1 MWKKIKL
8 ILQSV
13 REYKKYALITPLFMA
28 IEAFFECLLPFI
40 MQELVGSIQGGNI
53 TQASDMLNAVSENM
67 HWSPVALI
75 ISLVVL
81 AIGSMF
87 AGIMGGVMGAKA
99 SVGLAANLRAD
110 YYKKIQSFSFS
121 NIDKFSSSS
130 LITRMTTDI
139 NNIQMS
145 FQMCIRIVIRV
156 PLLMIF
162 SIIMSVITGGNM
174 VFIFIGLIPLVAI
187 GLIFIGKGA
196 MKIFM
201 RVFKRYDKLNES
213 IQENIAGIR
222 VVKNFVREDYEI
234 SKMAKATDDV
244 KVDFKKAEII
254 VSFASPVMNLSVHI
268 VNILVCGLGGW
279 LVFDSSGK
287 VLDVGQLSALL
298 TYGVQILMSLL
309 MVTIILAML
318 SMSLESMRRIAEV
331 LREETTI
338 RNPEDPIMKLND
350 GSVKF
355 DRVTFKYS
363 AKAKRNTL
371 DEINLNIKSG
381 QFIGIIGAT
390 GSGKTTQLPVIL
402 HEAGYSDRGIIAV
415 TQPRRI
421 AALSVSE
428 FISKQLKT
436 KYPGLV
442 GYKFRFDDKT
452 DSSTKI
458 KIMTD
463 GILLQEM
470 KLDPYMSKYSVVMVD
485 EAHER
490 SLNIDFVLGLLKRVL
505 AVRHLA
511 HRRVDLRLTVKVL
524 PLLLV
529 LTALGNGLGLVMPPV
544 AVDDVLR
551 DLVVGGG
558 RFLQLVERIDE
569 SGKHRLSSFQISIL
583 FPEICRVLHACLRA
597 GEVAVIVRRGLD
609 RLRIVDE

>member
-53 TQASDMLNAVSENM
+53 TEASDMLNAVSENM

-213 IQENIAGIR
+213 VEENVSGIR
-222 VVKNFVREDYEI
+222 VVKAYVREDFEKQKFNNASDSMSHDFIKAEKIIALNNPLMNTVIHLSNILVLSIGCSIMANDHQIVEKTINGELVKTVEYGSMSPEKISTLLTYGIQILSSLMILSMILVMLFMSIESIKRVSEVLEEEPTIVNPENPIYEI
-234 SKMAKATDDV
+234 KDGSVDFN
-244 KVDFKKAEII
+244 KVDFKYFENAE
-254 VSFASPVMNLSVHI
+254 
-268 VNILVCGLGGW
+268 
-279 LVFDSSGK
+279 K
-287 VLDVGQLSALL
+287 
-298 TYGVQILMSLL
+298 
-309 MVTIILAML
+309 
-318 SMSLESMRRIAEV
+318 
-331 LREETTI
+331 
-338 RNPEDPIMKLND
+338 
-350 GSVKF
+350 
-355 DRVTFKYS
+355 
-363 AKAKRNTL
+363 NTL
-371 DEINLNIKSG
+371 EDIELHIKSG
-381 QFIGIIGAT
+381 QFVGILGAT
-390 GSGKTTQLPVIL
+390 GSGKTSVVNLISRLYDVKDGSVEVGGINVKDYDLNTLRDNVSVVLQKNVLFSGTIASNLKWGNKEATEEEMIQALTHAQAIEVLRGSNEGLNRRVEQGGANFSGGQKQRLCIARALLKKPKIL
-402 HEAGYSDRGIIAV
+402 ILDDSTSAV
-415 TQPRRI
+415 DT
-421 AALSVSE
+421 
-428 FISKQLKT
+428 
-436 KYPGLV
+436 
-442 GYKFRFDDKT
+442 KT
-452 DSSTKI
+452 DRLIRKSLKEDLPQMTKI
-458 KIMTD
+458 VIAQRISSIED
-463 GILLQEM
+463 ADQI
-470 KLDPYMSKYSVVMVD
+470 VVMNDGTIDAVGT
-485 EAHER
+485 HEE
-490 SLNIDFVLGLLKRVL
+490 LIKTNKIYQEVYYTQNK
-505 AVRHLA
+505 
-511 HRRVDLRLTVKVL
+511 
-524 PLLLV
+524 
-529 LTALGNGLGLVMPPV
+529 
-544 AVDDVLR
+544 
-551 DLVVGGG
+551 VGG
-558 RFLQLVERIDE
+558 E
-569 SGKHRLSSFQISIL
+569 K
-583 FPEICRVLHACLRA
+583 
-597 GEVAVIVRRGLD
+597 
-609 RLRIVDE
+609 